1 MRDVERQVTQLLE
14 TDTAQSYFALDS
26 RTGMDASISSMA
38 QRLLNEITK
47 KYDNIFG
54 DASKLLSRRM
64 VDQADK
70 MSQRQISNSIKKM
83 TGGVTL
89 KGDILSSDL
98 KETMKASISANA
110 DLIVSIESQYIDK
123 VKDAVYRSIASGNGM
138 ADLKPFFEKQFGMT
152 ERKAKNIALDQT
164 RKAYSSLNAD
174 RMRKV
179 GMNKFEWVHSGGGHK
194 PRELHITD
202 WPAGLNGG
210 IFDVNDPPVID
221 EKTGERGLPGHAIN
235 CKCVMRPLLEF
246 GDDA

>member
-1 MRDVERQVTQLLE
+1 MRDVEHQVTQLFE

-38 QRLLNEITK
+38 QRLLNQLTK
-47 KYDNIFG
+47 KYDRIFG
-54 DASKLLSRRM
+54 DASKLLSTRM
-64 VDQADK
+64 VDQANK
-70 MSQRQISNSIKKM
+70 SSQRQISQAIQKM
-83 TGGVTL
+83 TGGITL
-89 KGDILSSDL
+89 KGEILSGDL
-98 KETMKASISANA
+98 KETMKASISANS
-110 DLIVSIESQYIDK
+110 DLIVSIKSQYLDK
-123 VKDAVYRSIASGNGM
+123 VKDAVYRSISSGNGM
-138 ADLKPFFEKQFGMT
+138 SDLKPFFEKQFGMT

-164 RKAYSSLNAD
+164 RKAYNSLNAD

-221 EKTGERGLPGHAIN
+221 ERTGERGLPGHAPN